1 MQTMNVSV
9 IIPVYNEFGTI
20 RDVIAAVQA
29 TGIPTEILAVD
40 DGSTDGTRALLAQM
54 DGQGGVR
61 VILHAHNQ
69 GKGAAVRTG
78 IQNARGDVLIIQD
91 ADLEYD
97 PQEYTHL
104 LQPIAAGQSDVVYGS
119 RFLGSQRRQFLFWS
133 MLGNRLLTFATN
145 VLYFTRLTDME
156 TCYKVFRRSVVQGI
170 TLHAR
175 RFDFE
180 PEFTAKLLK
189 RRIRILEIPI
199 AYNPRDYS
207 AGKKIHLKDAF
218 QALWTLIKYRFVE

>member
-1 MQTMNVSV
+1 
-9 IIPVYNEFGTI
+9 
-20 RDVIAAVQA
+20 
-29 TGIPTEILAVD
+29 
-40 DGSTDGTRALLAQM
+40 
-54 DGQGGVR
+54 
-61 VILHAHNQ
+61 
-69 GKGAAVRTG
+69 
-78 IQNARGDVLIIQD
+78 
-91 ADLEYD
+91 
-97 PQEYTHL
+97 
-104 LQPIAAGQSDVVYGS
+104 
-119 RFLGSQRRQFLFWS
+119 
-133 MLGNRLLTFATN
+133 
-145 VLYFTRLTDME
+145 ME